1 LAVHKNEKD
10 EMKLTNVLR
19 EECIVAGGAF
29 KDKGEVLRKVALAA
43 KKSPVLKDL
52 DEQEI
57 LAGLIEREKLS
68 STGVGKGIAI
78 PHCRLKSV
86 GDFVMGIITVP
97 SGVDFEAL
105 DKQKVNI
112 VIFIIAPAAESNK
125 HVKLLSA
132 VSQTLLM
139 PGVAAEMLARD
150 TAEGVRQSFLGH
162 AASEIEA
169 DGQAGKSLLHVF
181 VQDEGLFKEVLQALT
196 GIQSSS
202 LVVLSAENTGA
213 YLAKM
218 PLFAEF
224 WSDEPGNFSRIIVT
238 TVEKGLSNEAIRRI
252 ESITGDLSKCE
263 GVMVTVQ
270 DISFSAGSLGA

>member
-1 LAVHKNEKD
+1 
-10 EMKLTNVLR
+10 MKLTDVLR
-19 EECIVAGGAF
+19 KECIVAGDAF
-29 KDKGEVLRKVALAA
+29 EDKGEVLRRIAQLA

-52 DEQEI
+52 DEREI
-57 LAGLIEREKLS
+57 LAGLIDREKLS

-78 PHCRLKSV
+78 PHCRLESV
-86 GDFVMGIITVP
+86 PEFVVGVITVP

-112 VIFIIAPAAESNK
+112 VIFIIAPATESNK
-125 HVKLLSA
+125 HVRLLSA

-139 PGVAAEMLARD
+139 PGVAAEMLAQD
-150 TAEGVRQSFLGH
+150 TAEGLRQSFLRH
-162 AASEIEA
+162 AASDIEA

-181 VQDEGLFKEVLQALT
+181 VQDEGIFKEILQALT

-202 LVVLSAENTGA
+202 LVVLSAENSGA

-224 WSDEPGNFSRIIVT
+224 WSDEPSNFSRVIVT
-238 TVEKGLSNEAIRRI
+238 TVERGLSNEAIRRI
-252 ESITGDLSKCE
+252 ETITGDLSKCE

-270 DISFSAGSLGA
+270 DISFSAGSLGAQF

>member
-1 LAVHKNEKD
+1 
-10 EMKLTNVLR
+10 MKLTDVLR
-19 EECIVAGGAF
+19 EECVLAGGAF
-29 KDKGEVLRKVALAA
+29 EDKGDLLRRIAQLA
-43 KKSPVLKDL
+43 KTSPVLRGL

-57 LAGLIEREKLS
+57 LTGLVEREKLS

-86 GDFVMGIITVP
+86 SDFVVGIITVP

-112 VIFIIAPAAESNK
+112 VIFIIAPAAEANK

-139 PGVAAEMLARD
+139 PGVTAEMLAQD
-150 TAEGVRQSFLGH
+150 TAGGLRRSFLRH
-162 AASEIEA
+162 AASDIEA

-181 VQDEGLFKEVLQALT
+181 VQDEGLFKEILQALT

-224 WSDEPGNFSRIIVT
+224 WTDEPGNFSRIIVT

-270 DISFSAGSLGA
+270 EISFSAGSLSEQL

>member
-1 LAVHKNEKD
+1 
-10 EMKLTNVLR
+10 MKLTNVLR
-19 EECIVAGGAF
+19 EECIVAGGVF
-29 KDKGEVLRKVALAA
+29 DDKGDLLRQIALAA
-43 KKSPVLKDL
+43 KKSPILKEVDK
-52 DEQEI
+52 QEI
-57 LAGLIEREKLS
+57 LTGLIEREKLS

-86 GDFVMGIITVP
+86 PEFVMGIITVP
-97 SGVDFEAL
+97 SGVDFDAL

-181 VQDEGLFKEVLQALT
+181 VQDEGLFKEILQALT

-224 WSDEPGNFSRIIVT
+224 WSDEPSNFSRIIVT

>member
-1 LAVHKNEKD
+1 
-10 EMKLTNVLR
+10 MKLEDVLR
-19 EECIVAGGAF
+19 EECIVARAEF
-29 KDKGEVLRKVALAA
+29 RDKDELLRQIAQAA
-43 KKSPVLKDL
+43 KKNPILKGL
-52 DEQEI
+52 DEQKI

-68 STGVGKGIAI
+68 STGVGRGIAI

-86 GDFVMGIITVP
+86 SDFVVGIITVP

-105 DKQKVNI
+105 DKKKVNI

-139 PGVAAEMLARD
+139 PGVAEEILAQD
-150 TAEGVRQSFLGH
+150 TAEGVRTSLLKH
-162 AASEIEA
+162 AASDIEA
-169 DGQAGKSLLHVF
+169 NGEAVKCLLHVF
-181 VQDEGLFKEVLQALT
+181 VQDEGMFKDILQVLT

-202 LVVLSAENTGA
+202 LVVLGAENTGA
-213 YLAKM
+213 YLVQM

-224 WSDEPGNFSRIIVT
+224 WSDEPSNFSKIIVA
-238 TVEKGLSNEAIRRI
+238 VIEKGLSNEAIRRI
-252 ESITGDLSKCE
+252 ESVTGDLSECE

-270 DISFSAGSLGA
+270 EISFSSGSLSAQL